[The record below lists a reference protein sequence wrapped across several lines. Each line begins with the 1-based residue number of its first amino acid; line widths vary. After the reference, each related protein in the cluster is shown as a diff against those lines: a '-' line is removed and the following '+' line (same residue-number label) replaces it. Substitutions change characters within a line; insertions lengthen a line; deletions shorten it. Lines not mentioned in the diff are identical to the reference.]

1 MENIFLNYIIL
12 KSVMKRIE
20 AIVQS
25 EISKKVVNAIS
36 KVGVGGVTLIQSL
49 GQGAGER
56 PEIGG
61 HKIEFNSTD
70 VIVTV
75 VQDSMVDSV
84 VSAIIATAHTGEKG
98 DGKIFVSNV
107 EESYDISTK
116 EKSTELI

>member
-1 MENIFLNYIIL
+1 
-12 KSVMKRIE
+12 MKRIE
-20 AIVQS
+20 VIVQS
-25 EISKKVVNAIS
+25 EVSKQVVRAIRNT
-36 KVGVGGVTLIQSL
+36 GVGGVTLIQSL

-61 HKIEFNSTD
+61 HQIEFNSTD

-75 VQDSMVDSV
+75 VQDSMVNSV
-84 VSAIIATAHTGEKG
+84 VSAIMKVAHTGEKG
-98 DGKIFVSNV
+98 DGKIFVSNI

>member
-1 MENIFLNYIIL
+1 
-12 KSVMKRIE
+12 MKRIE
-20 AIVQS
+20 TIVQS
-25 EISKKVVNAIS
+25 EVSKKVVNAIS
-36 KVGVGGVTLIQSL
+36 KAGVGGVTLIQSL

-61 HKIEFNSTD
+61 HQIEFNSTD

-75 VQDSMVDSV
+75 VQDSMVQNV
-84 VSAIIATAHTGEKG
+84 VNAIIETAHTGEKG
-98 DGKIFVSNV
+98 DGKIFVTDV

>member
-1 MENIFLNYIIL
+1 
-12 KSVMKRIE
+12 VKRIE

-25 EISKKVVNAIS
+25 EISKNVVNAIS
-36 KVGVGGVTLIQSL
+36 KAGVGGVTLVQSL

-70 VIVTV
+70 IIVTV
-75 VQDSMVDSV
+75 VQDSMVQSV
-84 VSAIIATAHTGEKG
+84 VEAIIETAHTGEKG
-98 DGKIFVSNV
+98 DGKIFVTNV

-116 EKSTELI
+116 KKSTDLI

>member
-1 MENIFLNYIIL
+1 
-12 KSVMKRIE
+12 MKRIE
-20 AIVQS
+20 AVVQS
-25 EISKKVVNAIS
+25 ELSKKVIKEIR

-49 GQGAGER
+49 GQGTGER

-61 HKIEFNSTD
+61 HQIEFNSID

-75 VQDSMVDSV
+75 VHDSEVNSV
-84 VSAIIATAHTGEKG
+84 VSAIMDTAHTGEKG
-98 DGKIFVSNV
+98 DGKIFVSNI

>member
-1 MENIFLNYIIL
+1 
-12 KSVMKRIE
+12 MKRIE

-25 EISKKVVNAIS
+25 EMSKKVVNAIT
-36 KVGVGGVTLIQSL
+36 KAGVGGVTLIQSL
-49 GQGAGER
+49 GQGSGER

-75 VQDSMVDSV
+75 VQDSMVQQIIT
-84 VSAIIATAHTGEKG
+84 AIIESAHTGQKG
-98 DGKIFVSNV
+98 DGKIFITNV

>member
-1 MENIFLNYIIL
+1 
-12 KSVMKRIE
+12 MKRIE

-25 EISKKVVNAIS
+25 ELSKKVVNTITKA
-36 KVGVGGVTLIQSL
+36 GVGGVTLIQSL
-49 GQGAGER
+49 GQGSGER

-75 VQDSMVDSV
+75 VQDSMVQQV
-84 VSAIIATAHTGEKG
+84 ITAIIEAAHTGQKG
-98 DGKIFVSNV
+98 DGKIFVTNV

-116 EKSTELI
+116 EKSAELI